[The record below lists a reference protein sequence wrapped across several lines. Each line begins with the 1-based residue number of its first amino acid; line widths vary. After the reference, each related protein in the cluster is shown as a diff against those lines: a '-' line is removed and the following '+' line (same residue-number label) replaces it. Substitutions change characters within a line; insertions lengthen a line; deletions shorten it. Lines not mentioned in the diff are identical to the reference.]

1 MRRRLQAACAAA
13 LLAWSLAGCSTLGPK
28 PKPSPVV
35 ASAPAPPPAEP
46 EAAPPP
52 PPKPRLIP
60 RKAPAPVSC
69 VPKNFPRAPRY
80 PDSDAAL
87 KNAAGAADRY
97 QLMAAGR
104 LLRMQR
110 LAALERALEA
120 CR

>member
-1 MRRRLQAACAAA
+1 MSSRLPAALAAA
-13 LLAWSLAGCSTLGPK
+13 LLTLSLGGCSALGPK
-28 PKPSPVV
+28 PKLGPV
-35 ASAPAPPPAEP
+35 
-46 EAAPPP
+46 AAPPP
-52 PPKPRLIP
+52 PPAPEPAPAPPPEPKPRVLP
-60 RKAPAPVSC
+60 RKAPAASSC
-69 VPKNFPRAPRY
+69 VPRNFPRAPRY